1 MEDEPDDLRRC
12 RGGSLVVL
20 ADVGVGFVEELLVGV
35 QFVFEERAA
44 EFLLNESLALR
55 GALPVGEADL
65 FHDVV
70 NVGHDALDGLAAS
83 ARAAGAL
90 GAKLSGAGL
99 GGAVFLRAGSL
110 AMYQCSF
117 TDNHAVAGSGDDTGT
132 SLQALAQ
139 GKGGAVFIFAYD
151 TAHKAPLYL
160 DLLKAQS
167 WSSNTAPDQVESS
180 TYDNDDYYIAQEDF
194 PAVEPIM
201 QKRIWERFSAG
212 TGPVFLTYRDEPAVN
227 ALVAK
232 LVQTPPRHDF
242 TAPDGIRHTVWRIPG
257 GAEWVAAFGRVPC
270 LYIADGHHRAAS
282 AARVARLRR
291 SRHPRHTGAEDYNW
305 FLCVIFPAGELKILP
320 YNRHVLDL
328 HGATPAAFLAQVK
341 VTFGLAA
348 NAAPSPTAGGRV
360 SMYLGGKWYG
370 LRCPVDSQADPVSR
384 LDVSVLQDKLLAPLL
399 GIDDP
404 RTSKRIDFVGGIR
417 GPGELVKRVDA
428 HGGVAFSM
436 YPTTVAQLMAIAD
449 AGQIM
454 PPKSTWFEPKLRS
467 GLFVHTF

>member
-1 MEDEPDDLRRC
+1 MRIRAFQGLVPVPALAPEVACVPYDVVDAQEAAALAAVKPR
-12 RGGSLVVL
+12 SLLHVDRAEIAL
-20 ADVGVGFVEELLVGV
+20 PPETDHYS
-35 QFVFEERAA
+35 AA
-44 EFLLNESLALR
+44 ESAKANENFLKLQRDGTLVRESE
-55 GALPVGEADL
+55 P
-65 FHDVV
+65 
-70 NVGHDALDGLAAS
+70 
-83 ARAAGAL
+83 
-90 GAKLSGAGL
+90 
-99 GGAVFLRAGSL
+99 
-110 AMYQCSF
+110 C
-117 TDNHAVAGSGDDTGT
+117 
-132 SLQALAQ
+132 
-139 GKGGAVFIFAYD
+139 
-151 TAHKAPLYL
+151 LYL
-160 DLLKAQS
+160 YQQQMGPHRQRGLVAVCH
-167 WSSNTAPDQVESS
+167 VED
-180 TYDNDDYYIAQEDF
+180 YDAELIKKNEKTRKDKEDDRTRLIDT
-194 PAVEPIM
+194 I
-201 QKRIWERFSAG
+201 SAG

-257 GAEWVAAFGRVPC
+257 GAEWVAAFGQVPC

-291 SRHPRHTGAEDYNW
+291 SRNPQHTGTEDYNW

-328 HGATPAAFLAQVK
+328 HGATPAAFLAKVK
-341 VTFGLAA
+341 TIFGLEE

-370 LRCPVDSQADPVSR
+370 LRCPVDPKADAVSR

-417 GPGELVKRVDA
+417 GTGELVKRVDTQ
-428 HGGVAFSM
+428 GGVAFSM
-436 YPTTVAQLMAIAD
+436 YPTTVAQVMAISD